1 MTHDDVLALM
11 EAIRAATG
19 CPYAYDHFAEGE
31 SPDPPF
37 LCFLYPQAAEFGADN
52 IVYHSFSHLDIEAVS
67 YTHLIIPACYLR
79 APTVIYTQSKGK
91 YHRESEEY
99 EMTGYE
105 EKVYELSLIHI

>member
-52 IVYHSFSHLDIEAVS
+52 IVYHSFSHLDIEVYTDRKDPELEQKVEAVLS
-67 YTHLIIPACYLR
+67 A
-79 APTVIYTQSKGK
+79 
-91 YHRESEEY
+91 
-99 EMTGYE
+99 
-105 EKVYELSLIHI
+105 YELLMLCRQHSSFLQT